1 MTSDSP
7 REVERYQFKSLSM
20 LGAMYD
26 ARDEEF
32 TKASGLWFVLASDYD
47 HLQAEVAAL
56 KELLRKYG
64 KHMISC
70 DVVMLPGV
78 DQCTC
83 GYDAALARGGV

>member
-1 MTSDSP
+1 MDSP
-7 REVERYQFKSLSM
+7 EQDVERLKQVICTLGVSLGDM
-20 LGAMYD
+20 Q
-26 ARDEEF
+26 R
-32 TKASGLWFVLASDYD
+32 
-47 HLQAEVAAL
+47 LQAEVAAL

-83 GYDAALARGGV
+83 GYDAALTRGGKGAI